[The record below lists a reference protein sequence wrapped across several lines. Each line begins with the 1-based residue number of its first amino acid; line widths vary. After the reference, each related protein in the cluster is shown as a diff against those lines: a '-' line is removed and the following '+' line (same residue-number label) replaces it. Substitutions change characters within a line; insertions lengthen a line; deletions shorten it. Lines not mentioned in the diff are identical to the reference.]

1 MQKPITRARRPG
13 TWIWQ
18 ALSGIGLLVLLTLHM
33 IANHFVR
40 EGGLQT
46 YQDVIDY
53 LSNPLIIV
61 LEVAFLA
68 VVTYHALLGVRAIF
82 TDLGLSDQTMTTIN
96 RILTVLGVIMV
107 AWGVFLTLYIVRL
120 GA

>member
-1 MQKPITRARRPG
+1 MQKPITHQRRPG

-18 ALSGIGLLVLLTLHM
+18 ALSGVGLLILLTLHM

-46 YQDVIDY
+46 YQEVIDY

-68 VVTYHALLGVRAIF
+68 VVTYHALVGVRAIF
-82 TDLGLSDQTMTTIN
+82 TDLGLSDRTMTAIN
-96 RILTVLGVIMV
+96 RVLTVLGVIMV
-107 AWGVFLTLYIVRL
+107 AWGTFLALYIVRL
-120 GA
+120 SA

>member
-1 MQKPITRARRPG
+1 MQKPLNPSRRPG

-18 ALSGIGLLVLLTLHM
+18 ALTGAGLLLLLTLHM
-33 IANHFVR
+33 LANHFVR

-53 LSNPLIIV
+53 LSNPLIVV

-82 TDLGLSDQTMTTIN
+82 TDLGLSERTMSTLN
-96 RILTVLGVIMV
+96 RVLTVLGVIMV
-107 AWGVFLTLYIVRL
+107 AWGIILTFYIVRM

>member
-1 MQKPITRARRPG
+1 MQKPIQHQRRAG

-18 ALSGIGLLVLLTLHM
+18 ALSGIGLLILLTLHM

-53 LSNPLIIV
+53 LSTPLIIV

-82 TDLGLSDQTMTTIN
+82 TDLGLSDRTITTIN
-96 RILTVLGVIMV
+96 RVLTVLGVVMV
-107 AWGVFLTLYIVRL
+107 AWGVFLTFYVVRL

>member
-1 MQKPITRARRPG
+1 MQKPIQHQRRAG

-18 ALSGIGLLVLLTLHM
+18 ALSGVGLVILLTLHM
-33 IANHFVR
+33 LANHFIR

-53 LSNPLIIV
+53 LSNPLIVV
-61 LEVAFLA
+61 LEVAFLG
-68 VVTYHALLGVRAIF
+68 VVTYHALLGVRAIL
-82 TDLGLSDQTMTTIN
+82 TDLGLSDRTITTIN
-96 RILTVLGVIMV
+96 RVLTVLGVIMV
-107 AWGVFLTLYIVRL
+107 AWGVILTLYIVRL

>member
-1 MQKPITRARRPG
+1 MQKPLNRPRRAG

-18 ALSGIGLLVLLTLHM
+18 ALTGLGLLVLLTLHM

-46 YQDVIDY
+46 YQDVIEY
-53 LSNPLIIV
+53 LSNPLIMV
-61 LEVAFLA
+61 LELTFLV
-68 VVTYHALLGVRAIF
+68 VVTYHALLGVRAIL
-82 TDLGLSDQTMTTIN
+82 TDLGLSDRVMTIVN
-96 RILTVLGVIMV
+96 RVLTALGVIMV
-107 AWGVFLTLYIVRL
+107 AWGFILTIYVVRL